1 MTTEQTATSSSNHP
15 VHSLVTPEVLAAYQ
29 LPADTEI
36 KTFGNGHIN
45 KTFLL
50 SSSDKKLILQQINTS
65 IFPSA
70 VDIVQNALKI
80 ERHLLAKQQQGL
92 YPLQVLQQHATAAGH
107 YLTGAAG
114 DLRALKFIEHGSSI
128 EVVESPEQAF
138 AAALTF
144 GQFAAALA
152 DFDAAALV
160 TVLPDFHNLS
170 MRFSQLKS
178 AIEADAQG
186 RLAGCQSLVDFC
198 LAQQHLVAELATLC
212 PQLPLRVCHNDTKIN
227 NMLYSSELGRGIAAI
242 DLDTCMSGYWLFDFG
257 DMVRTCCSPEPEDSL
272 NTDNV
277 RIRPEIFAAL
287 AKGYLQGLA
296 GVMTD
301 AERQSLL
308 LGAKVMCLMIG
319 IRFLAD
325 HLNGD
330 TYFAIK
336 RDHHNLQRAH
346 NQIRLYQ
353 DLLAQQQQLA
363 ACFEEPLVPC

>member
-1 MTTEQTATSSSNHP
+1 MTTEHAVASSGNIKAHP
-15 VHSLVTPEVLAAYQ
+15 LVTPDVLAAYQ
-29 LPADTEI
+29 LPADTQI
-36 KTFGNGHIN
+36 KAFGNGHIN

-50 SSSDKKLILQQINTS
+50 STSNKRLILQQINTS

-70 VDIVQNALKI
+70 VDVVQNALKI

-92 YPLQVLQQHATAAGH
+92 YPLQVLQQQATAAGH
-107 YLTGAAG
+107 HLTGPAG
-114 DLRALKFIEHGSSI
+114 DLRALQFIDHGTSI

-152 DFDAAALV
+152 DFDAGSLV
-160 TVLPDFHNLS
+160 TVLPDFHNLA

-178 AIEADAQG
+178 AIAADPQG

-198 LAQQHLVAELATLC
+198 LAQQHLVAELAALC
-212 PQLPLRVCHNDTKIN
+212 PKLPLRVCHNDTKIN

-257 DMVRTCCSPEPEDSL
+257 DMVRTCCSPEAEDSL
-272 NTDNV
+272 NTENV

-287 AKGYLQGLA
+287 AKGYLQGLS

-330 TYFAIK
+330 QYFAIK
-336 RDHHNLQRAH
+336 RDHHNLQRAQ

-353 DLLAQQQQLA
+353 DLLVQQAQLA
-363 ACFEEPLVPC
+363 ACFD